1 MTLLLLGFQL
11 GPGSLFFLL
20 CGELF
25 DDGCTALAFVAN
37 YLSNSL
43 VVFLY
48 PLLKYAWLLFC
59 CVMTGFGIVLLRMLP
74 ETRGRSLEDIQR
86 DILKTST

>member
-25 DDGCTALAFVAN
+25 DDGCTALAFVTN

-48 PLLKYAWLLFC
+48 PLTKYAWLLFC
-59 CVMTGFGIVLLRMLP
+59 CVMASAGTVLLLMLP
-74 ETRGRSLEDIQR
+74 ETRNRPLEDI
-86 DILKTST
+86 

>member
-20 CGELF
+20 YGELF

-59 CVMTGFGIVLLRMLP
+59 GVMTGFGIVLLRMLP